1 MAHFAKITSQGL
13 LNITWLVILLLAY
26 RKNGV
31 IETFQSDVAKRWL
44 QPSAKR
50 SVNKAFAHGTPISRL
65 WQSPILCDRIRNC
78 CWSCLMTKKQP
89 SRVKNLTIAGILALT
104 GFIALFIALLALFY
118 RVMAG

>member
-50 SVNKAFAHGTPISRL
+50 SVNKALLMEHLYLGYGNPPSFVIEFATVVG
-65 WQSPILCDRIRNC
+65 
-78 CWSCLMTKKQP
+78 
-89 SRVKNLTIAGILALT
+89 RVS
-104 GFIALFIALLALFY
+104 
-118 RVMAG
+118 